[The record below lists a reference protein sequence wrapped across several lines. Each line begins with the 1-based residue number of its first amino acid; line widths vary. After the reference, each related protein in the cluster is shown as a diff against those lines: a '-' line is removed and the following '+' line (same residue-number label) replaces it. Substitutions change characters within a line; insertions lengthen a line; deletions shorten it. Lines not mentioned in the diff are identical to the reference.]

1 MKQRWSH
8 NLYTQNTYKLLSS
21 DNTMPSTRKS
31 PRKNLGMRPNFYG
44 TDGDQ
49 DHVKITRGKVRAK
62 QPSKKKTP
70 RGYKKPRKQLQA
82 PARKISSKPSSESSE
97 YDKESESDDDKKG
110 LLIDISRKGRKMA
123 ATSSNRGRR
132 EWKTNDDDDIDDN
145 NTKKSSPGLAITLR

>member
-1 MKQRWSH
+1 
-8 NLYTQNTYKLLSS
+8 
-21 DNTMPSTRKS
+21 MPSTRKS
-31 PRKNLGMRPNFYG
+31 PRKNLGVRPNFYG

-49 DHVKITRGKVRAK
+49 DHVGITRGKVRAK

-82 PARKISSKPSSESSE
+82 PSRKISSEPSSESSE
-97 YDKESESDDDKKG
+97 YDEESESDDDKKG

-132 EWKTNDDDDIDDN
+132 EWKINDDDNIDDD

>member
-1 MKQRWSH
+1 
-8 NLYTQNTYKLLSS
+8 
-21 DNTMPSTRKS
+21 MPSTRKS
-31 PRKNLGMRPNFYG
+31 PRKNLGIWQNFYG

-49 DHVKITRGKVRAK
+49 DHVEITRGKVRAK

-82 PARKISSKPSSESSE
+82 PARKISSEPSSESSE
-97 YDKESESDDDKKG
+97 YDEESESDDDKKG

-132 EWKTNDDDDIDDN
+132 EWKINDDDDIDDD